1 MITSVR
7 TWIACALVAG
17 AATACGKSKA
27 AAPTTPPTVTAS
39 TAPDRG
45 GGGREAV
52 ASVEAQ
58 PDGSPSERAT
68 FGPVYFAFDSALLDA
83 ASRDELAA
91 AAGHLGRAGDRI
103 RVEGHT
109 DDQGTTE
116 YNLALGQ
123 QRADA
128 VAAYLRGL
136 GVAAERI
143 DTITYGEERPAA
155 DGVDEAARARNRRAD
170 LVLAR

>member
-7 TWIACALVAG
+7 TWIACALVAS
-17 AATACGKSKA
+17 AATACSKSKA
-27 AAPTTPPTVTAS
+27 AAPTTPPTLATPS
-39 TAPDRG
+39 APDRG
-45 GGGREAV
+45 GGGQEAPT
-52 ASVEAQ
+52 SVETQ
-58 PDGSPSERAT
+58 PDFRPSERVR
-68 FGPVYFAFDSALLDA
+68 FGPVYFAFDSALLDTA
-83 ASRDELAA
+83 GRDELAA
-91 AAGHLGRAGDRI
+91 AADHLGRARDRI

-136 GVAAERI
+136 GVAADRI

-155 DGVDEAARARNRRAD
+155 DGVDEAARARNRRAE
-170 LVLAR
+170 LVVAP